1 MANKISENTK
11 KKIQHI
17 IRAYNNNIIGHMHAI
32 DINHMT
38 IYCSCVVFGKS
49 DVLFYRTT
57 AHGDRFICNV
67 VATVGY
73 EDIKEIIL
81 HGRRCVY
88 E

>member
-1 MANKISENTK
+1 MMNKTIK

-17 IRAYNNNIIGHMHAI
+17 RRAYDNNIIYHLHTI

-38 IYCSCVVFGKS
+38 IYCSYVVFGKS
-49 DVLFYRTT
+49 DVIFYRTT
-57 AHGDRFICNV
+57 THGDCFICHV

-88 E
+88 D

>member
-1 MANKISENTK
+1 MMNISTK

-17 IRAYNNNIIGHMHAI
+17 IRVYNNSILGSLHVV

-38 IYCSCVVFGKS
+38 IYCSHVVFGKS
-49 DVLFYRTT
+49 DVIFYRIVT
-57 AHGDRFICNV
+57 HGDCFTCNV

-73 EDIKEIIL
+73 EGIKEIIV

-88 E
+88 D

>member
-1 MANKISENTK
+1 MMNKSTK

-17 IRAYNNNIIGHMHAI
+17 IRAYNNNIIGHLHAI
-32 DINHMT
+32 DINHIT
-38 IYCSCVVFGKS
+38 IYCSYVVFGKS
-49 DVLFYRTT
+49 DVIFFRAETCS
-57 AHGDRFICNV
+57 DRSICSV
-67 VATVGY
+67 IAAVGY